1 MGMGLVTMPL
11 LFFGSF
17 GRKPHN
23 SSNSLPKHVCKH
35 PQFKLHVARFVEYCN
50 LFQLPAHQQ
59 LGVYKV
65 CMKEAGRYVRDAMQ
79 LEAKDENAAM
89 RLLLATISRAIWFN
103 KVSVARKVIQTSP
116 LAAEL
121 LDISGATVACKDFVY
136 SNALFDEVHRTYLQK
151 DINAMRIVAGNAS
164 TANVRKQLKSRIQ
177 AFQRLQAVYFPTN

>member
-1 MGMGLVTMPL
+1 MQTSSNVVGTPEELYGNGLSDHAPIVL
-11 LFFGSF
+11 SF
-17 GRKPHN
+17 GRKPRN

-89 RLLLATISRAIWFN
+89 RFLLDTISRAIWFN
-103 KVSVARKVIQTSP
+103 KVSVARKGLQNFS
-116 LAAEL
+116 
-121 LDISGATVACKDFVY
+121 SCGGAFGNYQSYC
-136 SNALFDEVHRTYLQK
+136 YLK
-151 DINAMRIVAGNAS
+151 NRCS
-164 TANVRKQLKSRIQ
+164 
-177 AFQRLQAVYFPTN
+177 LQCFF